1 VRHLIDTLEESH
13 LLRIVKPFSA
23 VQLSRIAEMINLPVE
38 RLESRLVQMILDQ
51 KLKASINQSD
61 GILNIFEDEAES
73 ELLAESINLLR
84 SLDGVVDAL
93 YTRCKFIS

>member
-1 VRHLIDTLEESH
+1 
-13 LLRIVKPFSA
+13 LRIVKLFCA
-23 VQLSRIAEMINLPVE
+23 VQLSRIAEMISLPIE
-38 RLESRLVQMILDQ
+38 RVESRLVQMILDQ

-73 ELLAESINLLR
+73 EFLTESINLLR

-93 YTRCKFIS
+93 YTRCKLIN